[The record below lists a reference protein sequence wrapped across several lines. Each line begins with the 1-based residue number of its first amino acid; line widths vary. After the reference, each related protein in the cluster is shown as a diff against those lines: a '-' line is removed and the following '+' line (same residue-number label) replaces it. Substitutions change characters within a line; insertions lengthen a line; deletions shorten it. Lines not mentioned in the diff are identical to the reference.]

1 MDILKFIQNK
11 KNCKY
16 DEYSRYRKK
25 YLIIIISSI
34 IGLTVISITIIATFL
49 NFQPLGIN
57 NDVTLIVEV
66 GIGLIIT
73 LIVYGIS
80 RKSEMKIDEKITV

>member
-1 MDILKFIQNK
+1 MNIHDI
-11 KNCKY
+11 
-16 DEYSRYRKK
+16 EKK

-57 NDVTLIVEV
+57 NDVTNWVN
-66 GIGLIIT
+66 
-73 LIVYGIS
+73 YH
-80 RKSEMKIDEKITV
+80 IDCVWYFKKE

>member
-1 MDILKFIQNK
+1 MNIHDI
-11 KNCKY
+11 
-16 DEYSRYRKK
+16 EKK